1 MLIELLIAI
10 SLGILIGTFT
20 GLSPGIHINLVAA
33 FLVSI
38 SAALLTITSPITLV
52 IFIVSMGITHTFID
66 FIPSIFLGAPEEDTA
81 LSVLPGHQLLIEGK
95 GYEAVKLSA
104 YGSLFSTLTII
115 LILPI
120 FLFVLP
126 KIQNL
131 LQIIIPIFLILSSGY
146 IFYTEKNRIAAIIV
160 FLLSGFLGISVLNSN
175 LNLTEPLLPLFTGLF
190 GISSLIVSIKSK
202 TKIPPQETK
211 IKINKKD
218 LIQPL
223 FASFVIAPLCSI
235 IPGIGSSQAAVISST
250 LIESTNKRFLVLLGA
265 ASTTVLG
272 LSFIVLYSLN
282 KSRSGLAVMIEKL
295 MPEISS
301 LNLGIIIL
309 TIVISSLIAFFL
321 AIYIGKLFA
330 KNINKINY
338 TKLSIYIIL
347 FLNFIVLIF
356 SGLYGFLILIV
367 STLLGLYCII
377 SGVKRIN
384 LMACLI
390 LPTIL
395 IYLL

>member
-175 LNLTEPLLPLFTGLF
+175 LNLTEPLIPLFTGLF

>member
-1 MLIELLIAI
+1 
-10 SLGILIGTFT
+10 FT